1 MDPGSTGEIPEINL
15 DALTAIDDMADQ
27 PDGKDFPAPSHFLAE
42 KLANY
47 QITLVPIYDIANSD
61 AIHFQTA
68 HKNCM
73 KIFILASTIAVIMA
87 LFQLYEPVS
96 QTYWIFFIAAEA
108 LALITVTVTIL
119 LDLKFRHYHMNWV
132 IERHRAERCRFLKF
146 FDLLVD
152 DQEYFAKELE
162 RIRQIANYS
171 HLESWIRERGQI
183 QDIARSFLHN
193 DRSAEMK
200 EILSYYLCRR
210 VFVQMNYF
218 LKRHVENR
226 ERKELWTKKIP
237 ILFVSIGIFLAFLH
251 VAWEIFERI
260 TLADY
265 SIIHFIGAFLLFMV
279 IGLPI
284 GVWMLNSFSLVFT
297 YRAHAERYGGIY
309 LALKDCLERELLSES
324 VIEKPGYPITDKIT
338 VEGKDGAI
346 ILNNDD
352 ERLYLSDLFRKQGGR
367 SGPSTKTPTISPRE
381 IFFGM
386 LCLED
391 LLESEHEEWIRI
403 TKEAVSL

>member
-1 MDPGSTGEIPEINL
+1 MAISL
-15 DALTAIDDMADQ
+15 DDLSSIDDMADQ
-27 PDGKDFPAPSHFLAE
+27 PDGKDFPVPHLFLAE

-47 QITLVPIYDIANSD
+47 QITLVPLYNHANSD
-61 AIHFQTA
+61 AMQFQNA

-73 KIFILASTIAVIMA
+73 KFFILASTIAVIMA

-96 QTYWIFFIAAEA
+96 QKYWIIFITAEA
-108 LALITVTVTIL
+108 LALVTVTVTIL

-146 FDLLVD
+146 FDLLMD
-152 DQEYFAKELE
+152 DKEYFTMELE
-162 RIRQIANYS
+162 RIRQISDYS
-171 HLESWIRERGQI
+171 HLETWIRERGQI
-183 QDIARSFLHN
+183 QDIARSFLHG
-193 DRSAEMK
+193 DRSSHLE

-218 LKRHVENR
+218 LKRHLENR

-237 ILFVSIGIFLAFLH
+237 ILFISIGIFLAFLH
-251 VAWEIFERI
+251 VAWELIERI
-260 TLADY
+260 MLVDY
-265 SIIHFIGAFLLFMV
+265 SIIPFIGVILLFMV

-297 YRAHAERYGGIY
+297 YRAHAERYAGIY
-309 LALKDCLERELLSES
+309 LALKDCLKRELLSES
-324 VIEKPGYPITDKIT
+324 VIGKKDHT
-338 VEGKDGAI
+338 VTNVTKAERKEGT
-346 ILNNDD
+346 ILLKKDD
-352 ERLYLSDLFRKQGGR
+352 ERSYLSDLIRKQCGSSGLSSR
-367 SGPSTKTPTISPRE
+367 SPELSSKE

-403 TKEAVSL
+403 TKEAISL

>member
-1 MDPGSTGEIPEINL
+1 MEPYRLGEIQETDL
-15 DALTAIDDMADQ
+15 DKVSAIDDMADQ
-27 PDGKDFPAPSHFLAE
+27 PDGRDFLVPSPFLEE

-47 QITLVPIYDIANSD
+47 LITLVPLYNHANSD
-61 AIHFQTA
+61 AMHFQNA

-96 QTYWIFFIAAEA
+96 QKYWIFFITAEVIA
-108 LALITVTVTIL
+108 LVTVTVTVL

-132 IERHRAERCRFLKF
+132 IERHRAERCRYLKF
-146 FDLLVD
+146 FDLLMD
-152 DQEYFAKELE
+152 DMEYFRMELE
-162 RIRQIANYS
+162 RIREISDYS
-171 HLESWIRERGQI
+171 HLETWIRERGQT
-183 QDIARSFLHN
+183 QDIARSFLHG
-193 DRSAEMK
+193 DRSSHLE

-210 VFVQMNYF
+210 VLIQMNYF
-218 LKRHVENR
+218 LKRHLENR

-237 ILFVSIGIFLAFLH
+237 ILFISIGIFLAFLH
-251 VAWEIFERI
+251 VAWEILERI
-260 TLADY
+260 TQVDY
-265 SIIHFIGAFLLFMV
+265 LGIPFIGAFLLFMV

-309 LALKDCLERELLSES
+309 MALKDCLKRELLSES
-324 VIEKPGYPITDKIT
+324 VMVKKSPPVTDTIKAERT
-338 VEGKDGAI
+338 EGS
-346 ILNNDD
+346 ILLKKDD
-352 ERLYLSDLFRKQGGR
+352 ERSYLSDLIREQCGSSGLSSR
-367 SGPSTKTPTISPRE
+367 SLKLSAKE

-386 LCLED
+386 LCIED

-403 TKEAVSL
+403 TKEAISL